1 MKKIL
6 FSAIFFLISFFTS
19 IAQGDGKFDHV
30 NLKWEAKQT
39 GCDVEIIFTAT
50 IEEHWKIYSP
60 FQPDQNGPVPIEITF
75 VPSKNFKL
83 NGKIVES
90 KAKTKY
96 FDGFDGN
103 YNYFEHNATFKQKIK
118 VTSKKDFEL
127 KGEFVFM
134 QCDDNGCLP
143 PAYVPVSFKIKG
155 GDCDE
160 SNDSAVVEDTLT
172 KVIATDT
179 SNGSGTLAPVGLK
192 IYARKYS
199 ANDYE
204 IFVKFQ
210 PDSGWAVNT
219 NATTTAF
226 TLQLPEGIT
235 TNGGLIK
242 TNDIISQKITVNSTD
257 STILASCKV
266 LVSYVASSGKKNAV
280 LKEKLEENVNLNDAE
295 EITDAEADLSYW
307 AIFLE
312 AFLWGFVALL
322 TPCVFPMIPMTVSF
336 FMKSSKN
343 RRKGIINAITYG
355 VAIIVIYVFVGLLIT
370 WASGDATA
378 LNKMSTSIFFNLLF
392 FFVLL
397 IFAISFLGAF
407 EIVLPSKWVNAAD
420 KNADKGGLIGIFFMA
435 FTLALVSFSCTG
447 PIIGTLLVRSVS
459 EGLLGP
465 AIGMFGFS
473 LAIAIP
479 FTLFA
484 IFPGWLNSM
493 PQSGGWLNTVKVS
506 LGFLELALALKFL
519 SKADLVNQ
527 SHLLERELFLALFIG
542 VFFIWGL
549 YLLGV
554 FKTAH
559 DSDTPRLG
567 TGRIISTTFV
577 MGFVLY
583 LIPGLWGAP
592 LNWIAGFPP
601 PIEYSEWR
609 HDIDP
614 EKELPEHA
622 SYGPHGLVTF
632 HDYHHGME
640 YARKTGKPAMIDYT
654 GYGCENCRK
663 MEQGAWSF
671 PEAMKILE
679 DSVVIISLH
688 VDERTPLA
696 ANDPDKGKFRNVG
709 QKWADMEV
717 RLYKESSQ
725 PLYVLL
731 DYNEESLN
739 GKASFQT
746 HSNGED
752 FHQWLSKGLKTFKK
766 RKGIKVIHP
775 EMIISETEISF
786 NSTQP
791 EKGPAGLMTYLDYSS
806 GIEKAKSSGKP
817 ALLHFTGYACINSRK
832 MEEFFSDP
840 FIFKV
845 LKNDFI
851 LISLYV
857 DDRKSLPENDPEKEK
872 YKNLGQKWADM
883 EVSRYDQSSQ
893 PLFVILDENENML
906 NGKADFISHGDSKK
920 FLEWLKEGIDKFN
933 VS

>member
-1 MKKIL
+1 MKRLLSIIPL
-6 FSAIFFLISFFTS
+6 LVFLLPFGNSN
-19 IAQGDGKFDHV
+19 AQKFDNVTWSYSV
-30 NLKWEAKQT
+30 NQKGCEAEL
-39 GCDVEIIFTAT
+39 VFTAT
-50 IEEHWKIYSP
+50 IEEGWYIYSQ
-60 FQPDQNGPVPIEITF
+60 FQPNADGPIPTSF
-75 VPSKNFKL
+75 VFTETKEYNRI
-83 NGKIVES
+83 GKVSEGKS
-90 KAKTKY
+90 KAK
-96 FDGFDGN
+96 FMEGFGGE
-103 YNYFEHNATFKQKIK
+103 YNIFQHKAVFKQKIK
-118 VTSKKDFEL
+118 VLSKNDFEL
-127 KGEFVFM
+127 KGEIEFM
-134 QCDDNGCLP
+134 QCDESKCLP
-143 PAYVPVSFKIKG
+143 PQYPPFSFKIKG
-155 GDCDE
+155 CAEGE
-160 SNDSAVVEDTLT
+160 NVEVTPEDTSSASE
-172 KVIATDT
+172 VISPDT
-179 SNGSGTLAPVGLK
+179 SNDSGTLAPVGVK
-192 IYARKYS
+192 IYSRKYS

-204 IFVKFQ
+204 VFVKFQ
-210 PDSGWAVNT
+210 PDSGWTVNT
-219 NATTTAF
+219 GNASF
-226 TLQLPEGIT
+226 TLRLPEGISA
-235 TNGGLIK
+235 NGGLIK
-242 TNDIISQKITVNSTD
+242 TKDILSQKLTVNSQD
-257 STILASCKV
+257 SVTLAGCKIAV
-266 LVSYVASSGKKNAV
+266 NFSAQNGKKNAA

-295 EITDAEADLSYW
+295 EIENADANLSYW

-343 RRKGIINAITYG
+343 RKRGIINAITYG

-392 FFVLL
+392 FIVLMV
-397 IFAISFLGAF
+397 FAISFLGAF

-420 KNADKGGLIGIFFMA
+420 KNADRGGLIGIFFMA

-459 EGLLGP
+459 EGLMGP

-484 IFPGWLNSM
+484 VFPGWLNSM

-542 VFFIWGL
+542 VFFLWGL

-554 FKTAH
+554 FMTSH
-559 DSDTPRLG
+559 DSENKRLG
-567 TGRIISTTFV
+567 TGRILTATLVF
-577 MGFVLY
+577 GFVIY

-609 HDIDP
+609 HDINKDR
-614 EKELPEHA
+614 ELPEHA

-632 HDYHHGME
+632 HDYYHGME
-640 YARKTGKPAMIDYT
+640 YARKTGKPAMIDFT

-663 MEQGAWSF
+663 MEQGAWSYA
-671 PEAMKILE
+671 EAMKILE

-731 DYNEESLN
+731 DHNEESLN

-752 FHQWLSKGLKTFKK
+752 FHQWLSKGLRTFKK
-766 RKGIKVIHP
+766 RKGIKVLHP
-775 EMIISETEISF
+775 EMVISNEISGNVTGETLGNIPVYTDF
-786 NSTQP
+786 D
-791 EKGPAGLMTYLDYSS
+791 AG
-806 GIEKAKSSGKP
+806 INFAKTKNKP
-817 ALLHFTGYACINSRK
+817 VLLYFTAYADVNSRK
-832 MEEFFSDP
+832 FENEVIIKDYIREYILEELV
-840 FIFKV
+840 FIK
-845 LKNDFI
+845 
-851 LISLYV
+851 LYV
-857 DDRKSLPENDPEKEK
+857 DDRASFSDESPYAKNYTSRGKKWSELEKEIC
-872 YKNLGQKWADM
+872 N
-883 EVSRYDQSSQ
+883 EIIQ
-893 PLFVILDENENML
+893 PLFVVITSEKKTLNNPSGYHDVSKDESFYYWM
-906 NGKADFISHGDSKK
+906 
-920 FLEWLKEGIDKFN
+920 KEGVDKFKM
-933 VS
+933 S

>member
-1 MKKIL
+1 MKKFF
-6 FSAIFFLISFFTS
+6 FSALLFLISPGNLF
-19 IAQGDGKFDHV
+19 AQEEKKYDHV
-30 NLKWEAKQT
+30 NLKWEARQT

-50 IEEHWKIYSP
+50 IDEHWKIYSP
-60 FQPDQNGPVPIEITF
+60 YQPDLNGPIPIEMTF

-83 NGKIVES
+83 NGKIIES
-90 KAKTKY
+90 KAKSKY
-96 FDGFDGN
+96 FDGYDGT
-103 YNYFEHNATFKQKIK
+103 YNYFEHSATFKQKIK

-127 KGEFVFM
+127 KGEFVFS

-143 PAYVPVSFKIKG
+143 PVYHNFEFKIKG
-155 GDCDE
+155 GDCEE
-160 SNDSAVVEDTLT
+160 SNDTAVIEDTNT
-172 KVIATDT
+172 AVAVIDT
-179 SNGSGTLAPVGLK
+179 SNGTGTLAPVGLK
-192 IYARKYS
+192 IYSRKYS
-199 ANDYE
+199 ATDYE

-219 NATTTAF
+219 AGKSTSVLF
-226 TLQLPEGIT
+226 QLPEGIT
-235 TNGGLIK
+235 TNGNLIVTK
-242 TNDIISQKITVNSTD
+242 DIISQKITVNTED
-257 STILASCKV
+257 SVVLASCKI
-266 LVSYVASSGKKNAV
+266 LVDYVAKNGTKTAQ
-280 LKEKLEENVNLNDAE
+280 LKSKTEEPVNLNDAE
-295 EITDAEADLSYW
+295 EIENAEADLSYW

-392 FFVLL
+392 FIVLL

-420 KNADKGGLIGIFFMA
+420 KNADKGGFIGIFFMA

-459 EGLLGP
+459 EGLMGP

-527 SHLLERELFLALFIG
+527 SHLLERELFLALFIA
-542 VFFIWGL
+542 VFFLWGL

-554 FKTAH
+554 FMTSH
-559 DSDTPRLG
+559 DSESKRLG
-567 TGRIISTTFV
+567 TGRIITATFV
-577 MGFVLY
+577 FGFVIY

-632 HDYHHGME
+632 HDYNHGME
-640 YARKTGKPAMIDYT
+640 YARKVGKPAMIDYT

-663 MEQGAWSF
+663 MEQGAWSNKD
-671 PEAMKILE
+671 AMKILD

-696 ANDPDKGKFRNVG
+696 KNDPDFGKYRNVG

-717 RLYKESSQ
+717 KLYKESSQ

-731 DYNEESLN
+731 DLNEESLN

-746 HSNGED
+746 HSNGAD
-752 FHQWLSKGLKTFKK
+752 FHQWLSKGLRTFKK

-775 EMIISETEISF
+775 EMVITGETA
-786 NSTQP
+786 NP
-791 EKGPAGLMTYLDYSS
+791 ESRVSGPYNLQTYSDFDSGLAEA
-806 GIEKAKSSGKP
+806 INKNRP
-817 ALLHFTGYACINSRK
+817 ALVYFTGHADMNARK
-832 MEEFFSDP
+832 MEEEIFSRP
-840 FIFKV
+840 EIQELIHNKTVFIT
-845 LKNDFI
+845 LH
-851 LISLYV
+851 V
-857 DDRKSLPENDPEKEK
+857 DDRQAFPADSPDSKTYASKGKKWTELEKELCK
-872 YKNLGQKWADM
+872 D
-883 EVSRYDQSSQ
+883 VTQ
-893 PLFVILDENENML
+893 PLFVLINNDKKIL
-906 NGKADFISHGDSKK
+906 NGKASYMTHYKNESFYY
-920 FLEWLKEGIDKFN
+920 WLKEGIEKYKPA
-933 VS
+933 